1 MVKLIDSIDGSN
13 IKHFISKLDKNIFKT
28 LREPKGVECNL
39 LLVEVKNNYGTFRF
53 IKRADGV
60 LVEPKIEVL
69 KQLSSSL
76 FTSANKLCLFKVNK
90 GYIKEQN
97 QESNI
102 SLVLF
107 SETINK
113 RTKEVKYI
121 ICGLLFLKEKMYKK
135 SNNLYIPLI
144 CCKPGIGSGFMLLA
158 EKIAQD
164 LGYDK
169 LTLNSMADPLGF
181 YIHKGYQFD
190 KGNDV
195 YTLENPLF
203 LDKYNKKT
211 GEVRTVYQNAANHAG
226 YLNQKGRL
234 VSHRYRKIGTQ
245 FGIPRQKVKDVL
257 SRSQKKLL
265 GRSVSALMRVKMKG
279 NEIGMYKKFKKTNSN
294 PIYRIGTK
302 VMGRPAG
309 KKTRKNKK

>member
-1 MVKLIDSIDGSN
+1 MVKLIDSINESN
-13 IKHFISKLDKNIFKT
+13 IKHFISKLDNRIFKS
-28 LREPKGVECNL
+28 LRKPKGVDCNL
-39 LLVEVKNNYGTFRF
+39 LLVEVKNKNGTFRYV
-53 IKRADGV
+53 KRADDT
-60 LVEPKIEVL
+60 LYEPKIDVL
-69 KQLSSSL
+69 KQLSASL
-76 FTSANKLCLFKVNK
+76 FTTANKLCLFKVNK
-90 GYIKEQN
+90 GYIKEQH
-97 QESNI
+97 QQSNI

-113 RTKEVKYI
+113 RTQKVKYI

-144 CCKPGIGSGFMLLA
+144 CCKPGIGSGFMLSA
-158 EKIAQD
+158 EKIAKD
-164 LGYDK
+164 LGYNK

-203 LDKYNKKT
+203 LDKYNQKT

-234 VSHRYRKIGTQ
+234 ISHRDKKRILT
-245 FGIPRQKVKDVL
+245 QKVKDIL
-257 SRSQKKLL
+257 SRTQKKFL
-265 GRSVSALMRVKMKG
+265 GRSASSLMRVKKKG
-279 NEIGMYKKFKKTNSN
+279 NEIGMYKKFKQSNRN
-294 PIYRIGTK
+294 PIYRIGNK
-302 VMGRPAG
+302 VIGRRAE
-309 KKTRKNKK
+309 KKTRKSKK

>member
-1 MVKLIDSIDGSN
+1 MVKLIDYIDGKN
-13 IKHFISKLDKNIFKT
+13 IKHFISKLDKNIFKS
-28 LREPKGVECNL
+28 LREPKDVECNL
-39 LLVEVKNNYGTFRF
+39 LLVEVKNKHGTFRF
-53 IKRADGV
+53 IKREDGT
-60 LVEPKIEVL
+60 LFEPNIELL
-69 KQLSSSL
+69 KQLSDSL

-97 QESNI
+97 QDSNI

-107 SETINK
+107 SENIHK
-113 RTKEVKYI
+113 RTKKVKYI

-164 LGYDK
+164 LGYNK
-169 LTLNSMADPLGF
+169 LTLSSMADPLGF
-181 YIHKGYQFD
+181 YIHKGYQLD

-195 YTLENPLF
+195 YTLEKPLF

-234 VSHRYRKIGTQ
+234 VSHRDRKRIIT
-245 FGIPRQKVKDVL
+245 QKVKDVL

-265 GRSVSALMRVKMKG
+265 GSSVSSLMRVKKKG
-279 NEIGMYKKFKKTNSN
+279 NEIGMYKNFKKSNHN

-309 KKTRKNKK
+309 KKPRKSKK